1 MFCFVIGCYG
11 GLMENIMNE
20 ENENLINQEPD
31 FITFGDYPE
40 EAPEVSELEAGTAVE
55 DPEEAPE
62 VSELEASTAVSYSQ
76 DFQILENIGY
86 FQLFFLGTLTIF
98 FLLWLVCKFFNS
110 FF

>member
-1 MFCFVIGCYG
+1 MNINN
-11 GLMENIMNE
+11 EN
-20 ENENLINQEPD
+20 NENLINQEPE

-40 EAPEVSELEAGTAVE
+40 EAPEVSELEAGVTV
-55 DPEEAPE
+55 D
-62 VSELEASTAVSYSQ
+62 YSQ
-76 DFQILENIGY
+76 DFLILENIGY

>member
-1 MFCFVIGCYG
+1 MNINN
-11 GLMENIMNE
+11 EN
-20 ENENLINQEPD
+20 NENLINQEPE

-40 EAPEVSELEAGTAVE
+40 EAPEVSELEAGTTVD

-62 VSELEASTAVSYSQ
+62 VSELEAGVTVDYSQ
-76 DFQILENIGY
+76 DFLILENIGY

>member
-1 MFCFVIGCYG
+1 
-11 GLMENIMNE
+11 MNTDNE
-20 ENENLINQEPD
+20 KNENLINQEPE

-62 VSELEASTAVSYSQ
+62 VSELEAVTTVDYSQ
-76 DFQILENIGY
+76 DFLILENIGY

>member
-1 MFCFVIGCYG
+1 MNIDN
-11 GLMENIMNE
+11 EN
-20 ENENLINQEPD
+20 NENLINQEPD
-31 FITFGDYPE
+31 FITFGDHPEEAPE
-40 EAPEVSELEAGTAVE
+40 EAPEVSEQEAGAAVE

-62 VSELEASTAVSYSQ
+62 VSELEAVTTVDYSQ
-76 DFQILENIGY
+76 DFLVLENIGY

>member
-1 MFCFVIGCYG
+1 
-11 GLMENIMNE
+11 MNLDNE
-20 ENENLINQEPD
+20 KNENLINQEPD

-40 EAPEVSELEAGTAVE
+40 ESTDEE
-55 DPEEAPE
+55 PEEAPE
-62 VSELEASTAVSYSQ
+62 VSELEAGTSVNDEDPEEASEVSELEAVTTVDYSQ
-76 DFQILENIGY
+76 DFLVLENIGY

>member
-1 MFCFVIGCYG
+1 MNSDN
-11 GLMENIMNE
+11 EN
-20 ENENLINQEPD
+20 NENLINQEPD
-31 FITFGDYPE
+31 FITFGDHPE
-40 EAPEVSELEAGTAVE
+40 EAPEVSEQEAGAAVE

-62 VSELEASTAVSYSQ
+62 VSEFEAGTIVDYSQ
-76 DFQILENIGY
+76 DFLVLENIGY